1 MDGPPQSDQGLAL
14 AIRERVAEL
23 CAGWRRIGHRLGRGT
38 AIRHLLRLFHARHGR
53 LGGPIRL
60 HRQRHG
66 GKPAAGLC
74 EEAGAREILL
84 SPRAYGAVEERI
96 PAEPAGELTL
106 KGLSAPVE
114 VIRVIQS
121 DGAGLIW
128 NQT

>member
-1 MDGPPQSDQGLAL
+1 MVGSEGRSDHTAS
-14 AIRERVAEL
+14 
-23 CAGWRRIGHRLGRGT
+23 GT
-38 AIRHLLRLFHARHGR
+38 AVNLAT
-53 LGGPIRL
+53 
-60 HRQRHG
+60 
-66 GKPAAGLC
+66 GLC

-114 VIRVIQS
+114 VLRVIQS